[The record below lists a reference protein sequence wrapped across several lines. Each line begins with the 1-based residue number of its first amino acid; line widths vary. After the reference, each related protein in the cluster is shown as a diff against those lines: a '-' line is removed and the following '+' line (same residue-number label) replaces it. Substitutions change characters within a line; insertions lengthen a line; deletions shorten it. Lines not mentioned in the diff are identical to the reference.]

1 MSLKHRLKCGL
12 WSLSFKQK
20 IGTIKI
26 NYEHLEQRLRIVL
39 ATSNHGKVKEFQSWI
54 NEYEVVA
61 YSDIM
66 EPFEIDETGTTF
78 KENAL
83 IKARAVYEK
92 LDTKNDIVLSDDSGI
107 SVPLLGGAPGIY
119 SARYAGVN
127 ANAKDNLNKLI
138 AALKEKGVQS
148 TPAFYTAAIA
158 LVCAKGEFCVHG
170 WMHGK
175 AIAEARGNNG
185 FGYDPMFIPCGYTQT
200 LGELDESV
208 KKAFSHRAR
217 ALELAHIVL
226 NSLK

>member
-1 MSLKHRLKCGL
+1 M
-12 WSLSFKQK
+12 K
-20 IGTIKI
+20 II
-26 NYEHLEQRLRIVL
+26 L

-54 NEYEVVA
+54 SEYEVVA
-61 YSDIM
+61 YSDTM
-66 EPFEIDETGTTF
+66 EPFEIEETGSTF

-83 IKARAVYEK
+83 IKARAVFEK
-92 LDTKNDIVLSDDSGI
+92 LRDKNDIVLSDDSGI
-107 SVPLLGGAPGIY
+107 SVPLLGGIPGIY

-127 ANAKDNLNKLI
+127 ATAKDNLNKLI
-138 AALKEKGVQS
+138 ATLKDKGVEK

-158 LVCAKGEFCVHG
+158 LVYKKGEFCVHG
-170 WMHGK
+170 WMHGE

-185 FGYDPMFIPCGYTQT
+185 FGYDPMFIPCGYEKT
-200 LGELDESV
+200 LGELEESI